1 MRVPLWVSARRE
13 GGNRARARDRRDN
26 EGKWLLLR
34 SYGFMDLLAW
44 TPLTNFSRD
53 VLREARRAIQ
63 IIRRTVSVCL
73 FGFLFWHLRHRARVA
88 FSSSLAPSRDGA
100 SARVFRP

>member
-1 MRVPLWVSARRE
+1 MRVPVWVSAHRE

-73 FGFLFWHLRHRARVA
+73 FGFVFWHLRHRARVA
-88 FSSSLAPSRDGA
+88 FSSSLAPSGDGA